1 MSYIRTT
8 GGIHMVI
15 DGKPIAVAQSDKHFV
30 SVLEALKRKATDAE
44 ILDILESE
52 KRRMEA
58 AVQVA
63 PGIEIKGGQMY
74 YQSEPVAGVLGERM
88 MQMVDEG
95 FDLTPMAAFLRNLME
110 NPSKRVVDHLYGFLE
125 YGKNA
130 ITDDGCFLAY
140 KAVSADYKDI
150 YTGTFDN
157 SVGQIVK
164 MPRNRV
170 NEDPNQTCSAGLHVC
185 SFEYLDSAYARD
197 SGHVMICKI
206 NPAHVVAV
214 PTDYNNTK
222 MRVCEYEVV
231 GEHADYYESKND
243 TLSATSVAT
252 NSSANFR
259 VEIDY
264 GSGYVQEDS
273 FERLSEASSMMEDR
287 LEDDE
292 VKRVRVVNLNTGTVV
307 DEQDNPDFDDS
318 DGNGDDESY
327 TIFGV
332 QTGGGRIQLEDGFD
346 NLPDAVMEALDY
358 ENDAYAR
365 IEIVDQNGTVVKT
378 LS

>member
-1 MSYIRTT
+1 MSYIRTP

-15 DGKPIAVAQSDKHFV
+15 DGKPIAVAQSDKHFQ
-30 SVLEALKRKATDAE
+30 SVLEALKRKATDSE
-44 ILDILESE
+44 ILDILDSE

-58 AVQVA
+58 AVQVS
-63 PGIEIKGGQMY
+63 PGIEIKGGQLY
-74 YQSEPVAGVLGERM
+74 YQHEPVAGVLGERM

-130 ITDDGCFLAY
+130 ITEDGCFLAY
-140 KAVSADYKDI
+140 KAVSTEYKDI

-157 SVGQIVK
+157 SVGQVVK

-170 NEDPNQTCSAGLHVC
+170 NEDPNQTCSDGLHVC
-185 SFEYLDSAYARD
+185 SFEYLDSAYARN

-222 MRVCEYEVV
+222 MRVCEYVV
-231 GEHADYYESKND
+231 IGENVDYYDNKND

-252 NSSANFR
+252 SSNSNFR
-259 VEIDY
+259 VDVDY
-264 GSGYVQEDS
+264 GSGYVHHDD
-273 FERLSEASSMMEDR
+273 FERLSEAGSVMEAC
-287 LEDDE
+287 LDDND
-292 VKRVRVVNLNTGTVV
+292 VKRVRVVNINTDAVV
-307 DEQDNPDFDDS
+307 DEQDNPDYDDGEGS
-318 DGNGDDESY
+318 GDDKSY
-327 TIFGV
+327 TIFGI
-332 QTGGGRIQLEDGFD
+332 QSGGGRIQLEDDFD
-346 NLPDAVMEALDY
+346 SVNDAVMEALEY
-358 ENDAYAR
+358 ENGVYIR